1 MDKVKR
7 QDSLSSYASRRDGDS
22 CRMLEDKWRNKEN
35 GFIDVLSQQEDVLLM
50 DVRGDGA
57 DKMMWKQVIYLSEK
71 WFIDEGDTWKL
82 LGTLYAETDTYW
94 QGGFMQIYLPLFI
107 YLFLFF
113 CNL

>member
-50 DVRGDGA
+50 DVRGRSRQD
-57 DKMMWKQVIYLSEK
+57 DVKTS
-71 WFIDEGDTWKL
+71 D
-82 LGTLYAETDTYW
+82 
-94 QGGFMQIYLPLFI
+94 LPQREMVHRRG
-107 YLFLFF
+107 
-113 CNL
+113 